1 MTTRNNN
8 IGLAASS
15 FIIGALIGASVGVLF
30 APYKGKKNQKINC
43 ESSERNHSKFYNKN

>member
-8 IGLAASS
+8 IGLAAGS

-30 APYKGKKNQKINC
+30 APHKGEKTRKLIAK
-43 ESSERNHSKFYNKN
+43 

>member
-8 IGLAASS
+8 IGLAAGS

-30 APYKGKKNQKINC
+30 LLIKVKKPEN
-43 ESSERNHSKFYNKN
+43 